1 MSTYAVKV
9 NLSLVHVNA
18 DSVYN
23 KGLENRR
30 LKRWQI
36 QEKFVC
42 LDREMRLLHPGR
54 ANSAKNMNEIT
65 DLVLYWSERP
75 VYFECERYTRKGQEL
90 GRIWLPGTKREA
102 SKEIVNSCLVLLS
115 RGRSS

>member
-1 MSTYAVKV
+1 
-9 NLSLVHVNA
+9 
-18 DSVYN
+18 
-23 KGLENRR
+23 
-30 LKRWQI
+30 
-36 QEKFVC
+36 
-42 LDREMRLLHPGR
+42 MRLLHPGR

-65 DLVLYWSERP
+65 DLVLYWSEWP

-115 RGRSS
+115 RGQILDKFSAQFNDFGAQDLPPFNTHIGFQRKTDHFT